1 MAKKT
6 LVLKS
11 VEGSELFSDV
21 AEIYLESCVEL
32 KSVPKAGFLAHVAL
46 EEGESLGSISTTL
59 PSVNRKYATSYH
71 LEPEQTDE
79 DGAFDA
85 EPFIV
90 LKKTPAKKTAATK
103 KAAAPKKTA
112 TRKPRTAKP
121 KPVGY
126 SARPARCRL
135 PPRKDDP
142 MRFLPLFVLLTGCPS
157 PTPDA
162 TTTPDA
168 PPPTADCPSRRRSAA
183 TPRACAR
190 KCTPC
195 RRRTTAWRRGQG
207 RSPRR
212 PCRSR

>member
-1 MAKKT
+1 MIYLAHFSFSFESKVRRKAPQPWHGYFTAVAEAKDVNGALKKLET

-71 LEPEQTDE
+71 LEPDTTDE

-90 LKKTPAKKTAATK
+90 LKKAPAKKAAKASSK
-103 KAAAPKKTA
+103 K
-112 TRKPRTAKP
+112 R
-121 KPVGY
+121 
-126 SARPARCRL
+126 
-135 PPRKDDP
+135 
-142 MRFLPLFVLLTGCPS
+142 
-157 PTPDA
+157 
-162 TTTPDA
+162 
-168 PPPTADCPSRRRSAA
+168 
-183 TPRACAR
+183 
-190 KCTPC
+190 
-195 RRRTTAWRRGQG
+195 
-207 RSPRR
+207 
-212 PCRSR
+212 